1 MKKIIL
7 LLATIVLTGCDS
19 FQQPKCWDKKAKDF
33 LLNDTDY
40 TETNNDTNSPDFMKT
55 SNYKAVQIKDIYDD
69 NDGNC
74 VGTVLFSNGK
84 TWTYTYKIRY
94 VKTEKGKET
103 RVYDVTY

>member
-19 FQQPKCWDKKAKDF
+19 FQQPKCWDKKAKEF
-33 LLNDTDY
+33 LLNDTSY
-40 TETNNDTNSPDFMKT
+40 TVTNNDTGSPDFMKA
-55 SNYKAVQIKDIYDD
+55 SNYKAVQIKDIYDN
-69 NDGNC
+69 NDGTC
-74 VGTVLFSNGK
+74 TGTVQFSNGT